1 MNLIESRQ
9 KITFKLNNLGEI
21 SRNYPINLIKPE
33 EISENVRK
41 TEIPREVKINNSET
55 RLLNKFQIL
64 PNKTKN
70 LKLNVKNWMIS

>member
-21 SRNYPINLIKPE
+21 SRNYPINLIKQE
-33 EISENVRK
+33 EISENVKK
-41 TEIPREVKINNSET
+41 TEIPREDRINNSGT

-64 PNKTKN
+64 PSKTKN